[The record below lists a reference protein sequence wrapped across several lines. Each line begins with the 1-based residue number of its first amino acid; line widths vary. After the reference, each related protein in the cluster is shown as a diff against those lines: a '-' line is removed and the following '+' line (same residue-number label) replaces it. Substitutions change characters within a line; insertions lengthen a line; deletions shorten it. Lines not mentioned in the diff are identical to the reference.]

1 MKTKWRRI
9 GLSLLVGIAWTA
21 IPFLIGR
28 ISALEGLAY
37 LMAWP
42 GTVASDDL
50 LGKSIHDTIWVIPV
64 SIAANVLIT
73 GGVVYII
80 AWFFSSLG
88 GRKARGTASLM

>member
-1 MKTKWRRI
+1 MKMKMRRI
-9 GLSLLVGIAWTA
+9 GFSLLVGIAWTA
-21 IPFLIGR
+21 IPFLISR
-28 ISALEGLAY
+28 VSALEGLAY

-50 LGKSIHDTIWVIPV
+50 LGKSIHDTIWFIP
-64 SIAANVLIT
+64 IAIIANLLIA

-80 AWFFSSLG
+80 TWLFSSLG